1 MEDNNNNNND
11 EISKYKQF
19 TCSECDRVPEILK
32 IHKYKEEGKNDEGKK
47 DELIELKCKYHGYK
61 TINLELYE
69 KNLKNFILSCNECK
83 NIMQSKGDIK
93 YCIECQKKLCKEC
106 LYNYSDN
113 NNDKKGHKTEHKNIA
128 QEDKNNKCLQ
138 HYNNPITSYCKD
150 CEENFCAKDKEHDS
164 HETIKLDTLKEET
177 LNNIE
182 NIEKKNIIINNL
194 IKDYG
199 NFRENKNI
207 HLEYMF
213 YNYRKLIK
221 QYEIKPKEF
230 DIIKY
235 RIEKLNNSDKNI
247 KKYLKE
253 KNIKIKIDDE
263 TLFKTLSL
271 EDKGNKKIN
280 NEEFKLITKLYIKN
294 LKEIDLSDNKISDID
309 CLNQMI
315 LPHLES
321 LNMSKNEI
329 QKIDPIIDCIKLRK
343 IDFSQNKISDIK
355 CLSKEL
361 PHLESLNMS
370 KNEIQKIDPIIDC
383 IKLRKID
390 FSHNKI
396 SDIKCLNNEILPYL
410 ESLNM
415 SNNKIVRIEALSDY
429 KKIKE
434 IDVSNNYITSIFS
447 KFEFLDLKKI
457 NLKGNSLNKKFKKY
471 IEFKNKYKDIIED

>member
-113 NNDKKGHKTEHKNIA
+113 NNDKKGHKREHKNIA

-138 HYNNPITSYCKD
+138 HYNMPITSYCKD

-182 NIEKKNIIINNL
+182 NIEKKNFIFNNL
-194 IKDYG
+194 IKDYAK
-199 NFRENKNI
+199 FKENNNNNNI
-207 HLEYMF
+207 HLECML

-235 RIEKLNNSDKNI
+235 RIEKLNNSDKDI
-247 KKYLKE
+247 KKYLEE
-253 KNIKIKIDDE
+253 KNIKIKIDGE
-263 TLFKTLSL
+263 TFFQTLSL

-343 IDFSQNKISDIK
+343 IDFSHNKISDIK
-355 CLSKEL
+355 CLS
-361 PHLESLNMS
+361 
-370 KNEIQKIDPIIDC
+370 
-383 IKLRKID
+383 
-390 FSHNKI
+390 
-396 SDIKCLNNEILPYL
+396 NEILPYL

-415 SNNKIVRIEALSDY
+415 SNNKIVSIEALSDY

-434 IDVSNNYITSIFS
+434 IDVSNNNIITIFS
-447 KFEFLDLKKI
+447 KFKFFDLKKI

-471 IEFKNKYKDIIED
+471 IEFKNKYRDKIED

>member
-1 MEDNNNNNND
+1 MGNNND
-11 EISKYKQF
+11 NDKISKYKQF

-113 NNDKKGHKTEHKNIA
+113 NNDKKGHKREHKNIA

-138 HYNNPITSYCKD
+138 HYNMPITSYCKD

-182 NIEKKNIIINNL
+182 NIEKKNFIFNKL
-194 IKDYG
+194 IDDYG
-199 NFRENKNI
+199 KFRENNNNNI
-207 HLEYMF
+207 HLECMF
-213 YNYRKLIK
+213 YNYMKLIK

-235 RIEKLNNSDKNI
+235 RLEKLKKNEEMINNS
-247 KKYLKE
+247 LQE
-253 KNIKIKIDDE
+253 KNIKIKIKDKSI
-263 TLFKTLSL
+263 FKTLKL
-271 EDKGNKKIN
+271 EDKENKKIN

-329 QKIDPIIDCIKLRK
+329 
-343 IDFSQNKISDIK
+343 
-355 CLSKEL
+355 E
-361 PHLESLNMS
+361 
-370 KNEIQKIDPIIDC
+370 KIDPIIDC

-396 SDIKCLNNEILPYL
+396 SDIECLNNEILPYL

-415 SNNKIVRIEALSDY
+415 SNNKIESIEVLSDY

-434 IDVSNNYITSIFS
+434 IDVSNNNIRRIFS
-447 KFEFLDLKKI
+447 KFEFLELKKL
-457 NLKGNSLNKKFKKY
+457 NLKGNSFNKRKKEY
-471 IEFKNKYKDIIED
+471 IEFKNNFKGIIED